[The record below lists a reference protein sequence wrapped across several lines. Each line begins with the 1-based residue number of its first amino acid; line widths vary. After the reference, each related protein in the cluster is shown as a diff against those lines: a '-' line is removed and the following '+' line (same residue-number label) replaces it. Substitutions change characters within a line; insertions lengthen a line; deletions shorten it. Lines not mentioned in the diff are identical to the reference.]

1 MYDLQAPLY
10 LLRKLAMINGIN
22 VHLLV
27 HCFVVGFMPDVTLHM
42 ESFEGEKFYF
52 FQFYEKRRSFYM
64 KSLYKRRRYT

>member
-27 HCFVVGFMPDVTLHM
+27 HCFVVGFMPDATLHM

-52 FQFYEKRRSFYM
+52 FHSFM
-64 KSLYKRRRYT
+64 KNAEVFT